1 MHTRTWI
8 IVGLVGGVTLVL
20 LAIVLV
26 PRLNQP
32 QSISTET
39 KVQPANWPA
48 STPEEHGFDSN
59 KLADGLL
66 ALHEQGTQI
75 DSLLVLRN
83 GTLVLDAYFA
93 PYNRTIPHNLASVT
107 KSVMTTLVGIAADQ
121 GKLQLDQPVLS
132 FFPERTIA
140 NRDARKEAM
149 TVRHL
154 AGMVNGFQS
163 GCLAGDVAT
172 INAMRANPD
181 WVQAALNRKV
191 IADPGT
197 RFCYDSPGMH
207 LLSAI
212 VQQAT
217 GMTAL
222 DFARQNLFQPLGI
235 DNVAWPSDP
244 QGHNHGWGDL
254 HLTPRDAAKIG
265 VLWLN
270 NGAWQGKQ
278 IVSAGWVKDSVT
290 AHTPTG
296 TGDSYGYGWWV
307 GDDDY
312 YASGRGGQTIR
323 VVPALNAVIVVTG
336 NGVNFDTIASF
347 LTAALVDPQNPLPA
361 NPQGVARLADA
372 ITALAEEPVA
382 PRVAPESPTADSVS
396 GKTYQF
402 GGNVAGLHTLSLT
415 FDEPAEAALHL
426 TLGDPVRR
434 LTWPVGLDGRYRV
447 AEDGQAA
454 RGYWADP
461 QTFVL
466 DLFDIGQR
474 TIQMHFEGDRVQVTS
489 PAMGLDTEG
498 RLDDAVTPAA
508 ASP

>member
-191 IADPGT
+191 IAD
-197 RFCYDSPGMH
+197 
-207 LLSAI
+207 
-212 VQQAT
+212 
-217 GMTAL
+217 
-222 DFARQNLFQPLGI
+222 
-235 DNVAWPSDP
+235 
-244 QGHNHGWGDL
+244 
-254 HLTPRDAAKIG
+254 
-265 VLWLN
+265 
-270 NGAWQGKQ
+270 
-278 IVSAGWVKDSVT
+278 
-290 AHTPTG
+290 
-296 TGDSYGYGWWV
+296 
-307 GDDDY
+307 
-312 YASGRGGQTIR
+312 
-323 VVPALNAVIVVTG
+323 
-336 NGVNFDTIASF
+336 
-347 LTAALVDPQNPLPA
+347 
-361 NPQGVARLADA
+361 LADDPDRVKPQHPKSSRRC
-372 ITALAEEPVA
+372 TRAEFHVN
-382 PRVAPESPTADSVS
+382 RVHRHRLDLDQQVVRSWGWHLDGSFDQAGRIGRRKILGVTD
-396 GKTYQF
+396 GC
-402 GGNVAGLHTLSLT
+402 GLHTAMIAPTSLQSPRQ
-415 FDEPAEAALHL
+415 ECWL
-426 TLGDPVRR
+426 
-434 LTWPVGLDGRYRV
+434 V
-447 AEDGQAA
+447 APGAGELPTA
-454 RGYWADP
+454 
-461 QTFVL
+461 
-466 DLFDIGQR
+466 
-474 TIQMHFEGDRVQVTS
+474 
-489 PAMGLDTEG
+489 
-498 RLDDAVTPAA
+498 
-508 ASP
+508 